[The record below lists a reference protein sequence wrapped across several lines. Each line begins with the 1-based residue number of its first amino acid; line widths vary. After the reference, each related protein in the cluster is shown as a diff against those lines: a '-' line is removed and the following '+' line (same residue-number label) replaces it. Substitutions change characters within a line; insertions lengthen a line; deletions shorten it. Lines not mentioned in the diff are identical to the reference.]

1 MNKSDIAALTIL
13 TFFLLA
19 TALPVVM
26 VAVAKLLGPR
36 NPSVLKNAAYECGE
50 VPVGRPWIRFR
61 AGYYVLALIFV
72 IFDIEAVFIYPWV
85 VEFRSLGVAGLIEMA
100 IFVAV
105 LMLGWVYAWRKGLLE
120 WV

>member
-1 MNKSDIAALTIL
+1 MNRSDITALAIL
-13 TFFLLA
+13 TFLVLA
-19 TALPVVM
+19 VVLPVVM
-26 VAVAKLLGPR
+26 VAIARLLGPR
-36 NPSVLKNAAYECGE
+36 NPSVLKSAAYECGE
-50 VPVGRPWIRFR
+50 VPIGRPWIRFR

-85 VEFRSLGVAGLIEMA
+85 VVFRSLGTAGLIEMA

-105 LMLGWVYAWRKGLLE
+105 LLLGLVYAWRRGLLE